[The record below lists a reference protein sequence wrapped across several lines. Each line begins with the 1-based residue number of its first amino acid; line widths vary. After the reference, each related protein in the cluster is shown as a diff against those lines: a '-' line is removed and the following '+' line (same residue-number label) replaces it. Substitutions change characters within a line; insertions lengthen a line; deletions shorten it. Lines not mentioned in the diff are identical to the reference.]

1 MQRFERLLF
10 FLVFM
15 ILLSPV
21 CRLGIPH
28 VDNLFRL
35 VFIILLASVVH
46 RFRINQ
52 PYPWV
57 YWGLLLPLLVSGLT
71 SWILP
76 LNSVLITADF
86 SFFIL
91 FGLYCVYS
99 LFHYIFDQ
107 RLFTDNQM
115 FWGAACGYVVFGI
128 TWGAFYHT
136 LFIFLPQSFT
146 NVSHWTDFLYF
157 SFVTLTT
164 MGYGDIAPVHPL
176 ARMLSIVEAM
186 FGVLYTSLLVAKLV
200 GLYALHQTPVVKDD
214 TTA

>member
-35 VFIILLASVVH
+35 AFIILLASVVH

-57 YWGLLLPLLVSGLT
+57 YWGLLLPLLTSGLF
-71 SWILP
+71 SWIFP
-76 LNSVLITADF
+76 LNSVFITADF
-86 SFFIL
+86 SLFIL

-128 TWGAFYHT
+128 TWGAFYHI
-136 LFIFLPQSFT
+136 LYIFLPQSFT

-200 GLYALHQTPVVKDD
+200 GLYALHQTPVLPRNTD
-214 TTA
+214 